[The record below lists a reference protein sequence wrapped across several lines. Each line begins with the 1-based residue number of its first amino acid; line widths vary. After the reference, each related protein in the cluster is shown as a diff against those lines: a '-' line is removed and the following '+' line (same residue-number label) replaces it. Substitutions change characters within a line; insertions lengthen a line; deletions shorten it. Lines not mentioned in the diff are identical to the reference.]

1 MHDDKNEGQDAYE
14 KTMKTVA
21 VTILVMGVSIAIVIV
36 MYLQF
41 GHIGSSFS
49 TGVMSKQQ
57 DQLRTQYGLPPC
69 KPVPANLKEVPPS
82 LRNETDLCGSK

>member
-49 TGVMSKQQ
+49 TGVT
-57 DQLRTQYGLPPC
+57 RTWRPSGSRRRMVENSRTIAGRRIG
-69 KPVPANLKEVPPS
+69 VP
-82 LRNETDLCGSK
+82 